1 MATIY
6 TNDILKVDQQV
17 VSDTYIFRFF
27 WDIWN
32 KTDLELIG
40 KFGDPIINVGGL
52 FGPEGNDNSFTL
64 PDEYVKLKAGFPYV
78 KTFSAD
84 DAMFTAASSGWQDG
98 FEGAHYK
105 INPRVRLASDVAD
118 FNGPIAITNPGT
130 GYSSAPAVA
139 VLKNVSAINGE
150 TITVGI
156 NTSGEDTLLTI
167 PNNTLLE
174 DDPVYFTVGIGTTA
188 ALPAGLEA
196 SKVYFVNSVDG
207 NDITLKPTI
216 TGAGLVLTDEGSP
229 AWTLH
234 SGKLFALG
242 TGVLSSTT
250 VVGITFNS
258 DYTNTT
264 DILTTTDKITVMVD
278 AGSYGESPGDEAL
291 FIYNSSIPVIR
302 DITAY
307 LGAADATYILSTSR
321 GGLWYVGSNAASCG
335 KLHVT
340 TAETT
345 DGNYV
350 DALPRTTTANAYFNV
365 GTLGLTAK
373 MDPLNNES
381 DLAFPTGLY
390 AGDIWYL
397 PVKAGTSGRVK
408 IDYYREGIFAR
419 VDAALK
425 LLRNEAAKDITG
437 SFSHNVN
444 YTV

>member
-1 MATIY
+1 MSTIY

-64 PDEYVKLKAGFPYV
+64 ADEFIKLKAGFPYV

-84 DAMFTAASSGWQDG
+84 DTLFEAASSSWQDG
-98 FEGAHYK
+98 FTGAHYK
-105 INPRVRLASDVAD
+105 VNPRVRVASDAAD

-130 GYSSAPAVA
+130 GYTGAPTIA
-139 VLKNVSAINGE
+139 VLKDVSAINGS

-156 NTSGEDTLLTI
+156 NTSGNPTVLTI

-174 DDPVYFTVGIGTTA
+174 DDPVYFTVGVGTA
-188 ALPAGLEA
+188 AVPTGLVA
-196 SKVYFVNSVDG
+196 NKAYFVNSVDG
-207 NDITLKPTI
+207 DGITLKSTI
-216 TGAGLVLTDEGSP
+216 TGSGIVLSDEGAP
-229 AWTLH
+229 TWTLH
-234 SGKLFALG
+234 GGKLFALG

-264 DILTTTDKITVMVD
+264 DILTTTDKLTVLVD
-278 AGSYGESPGDEAL
+278 AGSYGATLGNTAQ
-291 FIYNSSIPVIR
+291 FIYNSSIPVVR

-321 GGLWYVGSNAASCG
+321 GGLWYTGSNAASCG
-335 KLHVT
+335 KLHIT

-350 DALPRTTTANAYFNV
+350 DVMPRTTTANAYFNM

-373 MDPLNNES
+373 MDPLDNES
-381 DLAFPTGLY
+381 ALAFPTGLY

-397 PVKAGTSGRVK
+397 PVKAGTSQRIK